1 MNFGD
6 GMANFTLDLL
16 ADFAIFLPNRLIV
29 MAQDPPHIPPLVGQA
44 PAFLDLMEQVSR
56 VAPLDRPVL
65 VIGERGTGKELIAA
79 RLHYLSRR
87 WDRPLLTLNAA
98 ALPETLL
105 DSELF
110 GHETGAFTGAVR
122 QRRGRFELADGGSLF
137 LDEIAST
144 SLAVQ
149 ERLLRVVEYGAF
161 ERVGGSATV
170 RVDVRL
176 IGATNVDL
184 PSEAAAGRF
193 RQDLLDRLA
202 FDVLTVPPLRARPED
217 IPLLAEHFGRA
228 MAHELRWPAFPGF
241 GAGALDALLAHPWP
255 GNVRELK
262 NVVERAVYRAG
273 SPGRAIAKVD
283 FDPFASPFRPVPA
296 QARPGRTDRISGPRH
311 RDDHATDPNAAATD
325 FRQAVA
331 AFERRLLEDALARH
345 RHNQRATAGALGLT
359 YDQLRHQLRRHGL
372 LPARR

>member
-1 MNFGD
+1 
-6 GMANFTLDLL
+6 MARNAPEL
-16 ADFAIFLPNRLIV
+16 
-29 MAQDPPHIPPLVGQA
+29 PPLIGQA
-44 PAFLDLMEQVSR
+44 PAFLDLLEQVSR

-79 RLHYLSRR
+79 RVHYLSPR
-87 WDRPLLTLNAA
+87 WDRPLLRLNAA

-110 GHETGAFTGAVR
+110 GHEAGAFTGAVR
-122 QRRGRFELADGGSLF
+122 QRRGRFELADGGSLV

-144 SLAVQ
+144 SLALQ

-170 RVDVRL
+170 QVDVRL

-184 PSEAAAGRF
+184 PSAAAAGRF
-193 RQDLLDRLA
+193 RQDLLDRIA
-202 FDVLTVPPLRARPED
+202 FDVLTVPPLRAREED

-228 MAHELRWPAFPGF
+228 MAHDLGWPAFAGF
-241 GAGALDALLAHPWP
+241 SPDALDSLLAHPWP

-273 SPGRAIAKVD
+273 VPGRRITAVQ
-283 FDPFASPFRPVPA
+283 FDPFASPFRPAPA
-296 QARPGRTDRISGPRH
+296 HAEPGHVDRIGVLPPP
-311 RDDHATDPNAAATD
+311 DDGVTSPNAHGALD
-325 FRQAVA
+325 FRHAVA
-331 AFERRLLEDALARH
+331 AYERQLLNDALTRH

-359 YDQLRHQLRRHGL
+359 YDQLRNQLRKHGL
-372 LPARR
+372 LARR

>member
-1 MNFGD
+1 MTRD
-6 GMANFTLDLL
+6 SPEL
-16 ADFAIFLPNRLIV
+16 
-29 MAQDPPHIPPLVGQA
+29 PPLVGQA
-44 PAFLDLMEQVSR
+44 PAFLDLMEQASR

-79 RLHYLSRR
+79 RLHYLSPR

-110 GHETGAFTGAVR
+110 GHEAGAFTGAMR

-170 RVDVRL
+170 QVDVRL

-202 FDVLTVPPLRARPED
+202 FDVLTVPPLRARRED
-217 IPLLAEHFGRA
+217 ISLLAEHFARA
-228 MAHELRWPAFPGF
+228 MAHDLGWSGFPGF
-241 GAGALDALLAHPWP
+241 GAEALNALLAHPWP

-273 SPGRAIAKVD
+273 SPGPRITKVQ
-283 FDPFASPFRPVPA
+283 FDPFASPFRPAPA
-296 QARPGRTDRISGPRH
+296 HSEPPRFDHVSNRRRPDDSAIPPRADGGP
-311 RDDHATDPNAAATD
+311 D

-331 AFERRLLEDALARH
+331 AFERQLLEDALGRH

-359 YDQLRHQLRRHGL
+359 YDQLRNQLRKHGL
-372 LPARR
+372 LPGRR

>member
-1 MNFGD
+1 
-6 GMANFTLDLL
+6 MARNAPEL
-16 ADFAIFLPNRLIV
+16 
-29 MAQDPPHIPPLVGQA
+29 PPLIGQA
-44 PAFLDLMEQVSR
+44 PAFLDLLEQVSR
-56 VAPLDRPVL
+56 VSPLDRPVL

-79 RLHYLSRR
+79 RVHYLSPR
-87 WDRPLLTLNAA
+87 WDRPLLRLNAA

-110 GHETGAFTGAVR
+110 GHEAGAFTGAVR
-122 QRRGRFELADGGSLF
+122 QRRGRFELADGGSLV

-144 SLAVQ
+144 SLALQ

-170 RVDVRL
+170 QVDVRV

-184 PSEAAAGRF
+184 PAEAAAGRF

-202 FDVLTVPPLRARPED
+202 FDVLTLPPLRARQED

-228 MAHELRWPAFPGF
+228 MAHDLGWPAFAGF
-241 GAGALDALLAHPWP
+241 SPDALEALLAHPWP

-273 SPGRAIAKVD
+273 APGRRIAGVQ
-283 FDPFASPFRPVPA
+283 FDPFASPFRPAPA
-296 QARPGRTDRISGPRH
+296 PAEPGHVARSRDLSP
-311 RDDHATDPNAAATD
+311 RDDGVTIPNADGALD
-325 FRQAVA
+325 FRHAVA
-331 AFERRLLEDALARH
+331 TYERQLLNDALVRH

-359 YDQLRHQLRRHGL
+359 YDQLRNQLRKHGL
-372 LPARR
+372 LARR

>member
-1 MNFGD
+1 
-6 GMANFTLDLL
+6 MARNAPDL
-16 ADFAIFLPNRLIV
+16 
-29 MAQDPPHIPPLVGQA
+29 PPLVGQA

-79 RLHYLSRR
+79 RLHYLSPR
-87 WDRPLLTLNAA
+87 WDRPLVKLNAA

-110 GHETGAFTGAVR
+110 GHEAGAFTGAVR

-170 RVDVRL
+170 QVDVRL

-193 RQDLLDRLA
+193 RHDLLDRLA
-202 FDVLTVPPLRARPED
+202 FDVLTVPPLRARRED
-217 IPLLAEHFGRA
+217 VPLLAEHFGRA
-228 MAHELRWPAFPGF
+228 MAHDLGWPAFP
-241 GAGALDALLAHPWP
+241 ASAATPCDALLAHPWP

-273 SPGRAIAKVD
+273 SPGRAIPGSSSIPSPRRTGRRRRRPSRT
-283 FDPFASPFRPVPA
+283 FDEGRGRPPETA
-296 QARPGRTDRISGPRH
+296 IATRPTGGRRH
-311 RDDHATDPNAAATD
+311 RLPRGRRRVRAPAARTT
-325 FRQAVA
+325 
-331 AFERRLLEDALARH
+331 LARN
-345 RHNQRATAGALGLT
+345 RHNQRAAAAELGLT
-359 YDQLRHQLRRHGL
+359 YDQLRHQLRKHGL
-372 LPARR
+372 LPASTLTAGA